1 VLNKHLIFILIH
13 RWGNN
18 NEEKAVAELQKLLM
32 NENNHEDFVIQ
43 EVGLVIS
50 ESNFFLAASPDRLF
64 SCNCHGLGCIEVKC
78 PFKHRNVTV
87 DTAILTD
94 KSFPV
99 QKDGSGKYLLKKSHQ
114 YYYQVQHQMLVT
126 GRLFSLFVI
135 YTKIDLVYFTVHFD
149 EELAKSFIP
158 HCKLFFLKHVLPE
171 LIAKRFTSVKLNQ
184 SETLDPETPPVVS
197 QSTLLPCSCQKVLDS
212 NFQTIVCSSEE
223 CAIKV
228 YHKTCTGLKRFTEP
242 WKCRMC
248 QQRDRAR
255 TQRAKRIAEKEN
267 ESTST
272 KKKTQPDKVDAPSSF
287 PLIPSS
293 NSKRKPFNTVNRK
306 KK

>member
-1 VLNKHLIFILIH
+1 LIY

-18 NEEKAVAELQKLLM
+18 NEEKAVSGLQKLLV

-50 ESNFFLAASPDRLF
+50 ESNFFMGASPDRLF
-64 SCNCHGLGCIEVKC
+64 SCKCHGLGCIEVKC

-99 QKDGSGKYLLKKSHQ
+99 KKDENGKYFFKKSHQ

-135 YTKIDLVYFTVHFD
+135 YTKIDLVYFTVEFD
-149 EELAKSFIP
+149 EKLALSFIP
-158 HCKLFFLKHVLPE
+158 HCKLFFLKYVLPE
-171 LIAKRFTSVKLNQ
+171 LIAKRFTSVKNNQ
-184 SETLDPETPPVVS
+184 SEILDPQTPSVVS
-197 QSTLLPCSCQKVLDS
+197 QSSLLPCSCQKVLDS
-212 NFQTIVCSSEE
+212 SFQTIVCSSEE

-228 YHKTCTGLKRFTEP
+228 YHKTCTGLKRFCEP

-248 QQRDRAR
+248 QQRDRAKS
-255 TQRAKRIAEKEN
+255 QRAKRIAEKEN
-267 ESTST
+267 DSIST
-272 KKKTQPDKVDAPSSF
+272 KKKNQPDKVDAPSSL
-287 PLIPSS
+287 PVVLSS
-293 NSKRKPFNTVNRK
+293 NSKRKPFNTVNK